1 MSRSDSTLYPAAGAL
16 ESDILRPLNGA
27 GLDPVGVLRAQRYPS
42 KSGEL
47 FLMRDIDFRARS
59 EHGEF
64 LFAGR
69 VHAAILP
76 RRYTIP
82 PGALARLIDT
92 LAGHQQ
98 TQERLTMEIRR
109 AIDAALAPRGVAVM
123 LDAHH
128 EMGRG
133 NGAHRHR
140 PSIVTCSTSGL
151 YRDAGPF
158 GEFVRLVR
166 N

>member
-1 MSRSDSTLYPAAGAL
+1 HSTLYPAAAPL
-16 ESDILRPLNGA
+16 DSYILRPLNRG
-27 GLDPVGVLRAQRYPS
+27 GLAPVGLLRPHRCPS
-42 KSGEL
+42 GSGGR
-47 FLMRDIDFRARS
+47 FLTRDLDSRARS
-59 EHGEF
+59 EHGDV

-69 VHAAILP
+69 GPAAILP
-76 RRYTIP
+76 RGYTIP

-140 PSIVTCSTSGL
+140 PSIVTCSTSG
-151 YRDAGPF
+151 
-158 GEFVRLVR
+158 
-166 N
+166 